1 MFVSAIILFVIA
13 VFILLGALGL
23 AIRVVL
29 RPASWEEADAEIVES
44 SVEPFIDAKQQRLYR
59 GMFLLRYRALN
70 DVREAL
76 VRSAVSHSSKEA
88 AAARVAQRPAGS
100 RVRIHYDP
108 HAPSQV
114 NTSLSLG
121 TSAFTPPIA
130 AALFGGAIAVLA
142 VTLWFLSR
150 PSEW

>member
-1 MFVSAIILFVIA
+1 MFVSAIILLVIA
-13 VFILLGALGL
+13 VLILLAAVGL

-29 RPASWEEADAEIVES
+29 RPTSWEEVEAEIVES
-44 SVEPFIDAKQQRLYR
+44 SVESFTDAKKQRLYR
-59 GMFLLRYRALN
+59 GVFLLRYRALN

-76 VRSAVSHSSKEA
+76 VRSGVSYPSKEA

-100 RVRIHYDP
+100 SVKIHYDP

-114 NTSLSLG
+114 NTSLSMG

-130 AALFGGAIAVLA
+130 AGLIGGAVAVLSM
-142 VTLWFLSR
+142 TLFFLSR
-150 PSEW
+150 RPEW